1 MNEKDEMQKM
11 DAESAVPE
19 ESAEL
24 SAGSGEDLTVPE
36 EPAMTETD
44 VS

>member
-24 SAGSGEDLTVPE
+24 SAGSGEDRFVPE
-36 EPAMTETD
+36 ESVMT
-44 VS
+44 